1 MRMDQTLGRD
11 KPFTPNQSHITKLII
26 FVALSILL
34 ISLDQRGEHISRIR
48 TALSV
53 ITYPIQ
59 VTAAIPGIFF
69 SAIADSMDRDDDTI
83 EEEYQKLKTERPLL
97 LARLQ
102 RYEALEAENKRLRLL
117 LDSAERVANKAIVAE
132 LLEVHPDPFTQTII
146 IARGS
151 SKGVFR
157 GQPVI
162 DAHGVMG
169 QITQVAA
176 FNSTVTLLT
185 DPGHAVPVM
194 VKRTGLR
201 TIVVGGCANA
211 SLNLPYLTN
220 SADVREGDMLVTSGM
235 GGRFPPGYPVGH
247 ISSIKDNPNETHM
260 WVTAKPAAQLNHYKE
275 VLLVWPQQKEKEKE
289 KAGGDK
295 AGKAS

>member
-11 KPFTPNQSHITKLII
+11 KPFTPNQSHITKLLV
-26 FVALSILL
+26 FVTLSIML
-34 ISLDQRGEHISRIR
+34 ISLDQRGEHITRIR
-48 TALSV
+48 SALSV

-59 VTAAIPGIFF
+59 VVAAIPGIFF
-69 SAIADSMDRDDDTI
+69 SAISDSIDRDKVTI
-83 EEEYQKLKTERPLL
+83 DEAYQKLKDERPLL
-97 LARLQ
+97 LSRLQ

-146 IARGS
+146 ISRGS

-169 QITQVAA
+169 QVTQVAA
-176 FNSTVTLLT
+176 FSSTVTLLT

-194 VKRTGLR
+194 VQRTGLR
-201 TIVVGGCANA
+201 TIVVGGGANA

-220 SADVREGDMLVTSGM
+220 AADVQEGDALVTSGM
-235 GGRFPPGYPVGH
+235 GGRFPPGYPVGN
-247 ISSIKDNPNETHM
+247 ISSIKHNPNETHM
-260 WVTAKPAAQLNHYKE
+260 QVTAEPAAQLNRYKE
-275 VLLVWPQQKEKEKE
+275 VLLLWPQKEKENDE
-289 KAGGDK
+289 AKADK
-295 AGKAS
+295 TS

>member
-1 MRMDQTLGRD
+1 MRFDQTLGRD
-11 KPFTPNQSHITKLII
+11 KPFTPNQSHITKLLV
-26 FVALSILL
+26 FVALSITL
-34 ISLDQRGEHISRIR
+34 ISLDQRGEHITRIR
-48 TALSV
+48 SALSV

-59 VTAAIPGIFF
+59 VAAAIPGIFF
-69 SAIADSMDRDDDTI
+69 SAIADSIDREEHTI
-83 EEEYQKLKTERPLL
+83 DEEYQQLKAERPLL
-97 LARLQ
+97 LSRLQ

-146 IARGS
+146 ISRGN

-169 QITQVAA
+169 QVTQVAA

-194 VKRTGLR
+194 VQRTGLR
-201 TIVVGGCANA
+201 TIVVGGGANA

-220 SADVREGDMLVTSGM
+220 AADVQEGDALVTSGM

-247 ISSIKDNPNETHM
+247 ISSIIHNPNETHM
-260 WVTAKPAAQLNHYKE
+260 QVTAKPAAQLNHYKE
-275 VLLVWPQQKEKEKE
+275 VLLLWPQKEKQ
-289 KAGGDK
+289 KADDETRADK
-295 AGKAS
+295 AS